1 MQHCDQFSM
10 HSDSW
15 ISNEVHFMN
24 EKKRV
29 QKRWNL
35 MYWDA
40 NMYWPGNVRVSNQL
54 VAAFQQQSSNHR
66 KRLEYYHPKKK
77 PHLHLHSSGKNLI
90 PTYLC
95 VFLVHTEAV
104 LEHHARSEGHCQS
117 CKQWSCFQTTSGTSC
132 VLEKCTYCITDQLTL
147 SLGPH
152 NDWHCTLRKLQ
163 TFTSAD
169 KTSVS
174 PHTSFC
180 TSPSLESLK
189 SFMLGSSA
197 AAICERWWRM
207 VMEKLF
213 IP

>member
-1 MQHCDQFSM
+1 MKSI
-10 HSDSW
+10 SW
-15 ISNEVHFMN
+15 IKKKEFKKDEILCIEMPVCIGLEMPMWVISWLLNFNNNHPIT
-24 EKKRV
+24 EKD
-29 QKRWNL
+29 WNIII
-35 MYWDA
+35 
-40 NMYWPGNVRVSNQL
+40 Q
-54 VAAFQQQSSNHR
+54 
-66 KRLEYYHPKKK
+66 KKK
-77 PHLHLHSSGKNLI
+77 PQLHLHSSGKNLI

-95 VFLVHTEAV
+95 VFLVHTEAL
-104 LEHHARSEGHCQS
+104 LEHHARFEGHCQS

-174 PHTSFC
+174 PHTSFS